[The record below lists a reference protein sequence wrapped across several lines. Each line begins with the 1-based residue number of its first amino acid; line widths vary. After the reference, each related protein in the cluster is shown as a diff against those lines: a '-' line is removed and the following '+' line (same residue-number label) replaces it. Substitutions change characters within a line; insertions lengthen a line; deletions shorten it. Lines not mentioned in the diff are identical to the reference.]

1 MNNPKLEVYDPAM
14 CCSTGV
20 CGPGVDQK
28 LVQFAADLKWLQDQG
43 VEVHRFNLAQNPT
56 AFVQNELVNAALA
69 EKNEAALPL
78 LLVDGRI
85 VSSGRYAERAEL
97 AAWLGVAVPPGST
110 CCGGGDA
117 ELQTHSAAT
126 CGADCGCHAPTS
138 SGKMRTAIGVIVLLA
153 AGTLVVRAITKS
165 DEASPKTA
173 EPTFA
178 TPAALQP
185 AATPVEKPPVPEPT
199 IGTAIGA
206 FSELNLLAVKTDAV
220 FIFLPGKDGTSGNF
234 PTTAMQSAVGKIEGQ
249 GLKCGLFTMKAGSPD
264 YDKITVQMPVPG
276 VLAMV
281 KGRGMSAI
289 SGEITEEKLLQGYVA
304 ASRSGGCG
312 PAAGGCGPSG
322 CK

>member
-1 MNNPKLEVYDPAM
+1 MNNHKLEVYDPAM

-20 CGPGVDQK
+20 CGPSVDSK
-28 LVQFAADLKWLQDQG
+28 LVQFAADLKWLQEQG
-43 VEVHRFNLAQNPT
+43 VEVQRFNLGQNPT
-56 AFVQNELVNAALA
+56 AFVDNELVNAALA

-78 LLVDGRI
+78 LLVDGRV

-97 AAWLGVAVPPGST
+97 AAWLGVAVPPNST

-117 ELQTHSAAT
+117 ELQTQSAST

-138 SGKMRTAIGVIVLLA
+138 SGKMRMAIGVIMLLA

-165 DEASPKTA
+165 NETAPKTP
-173 EPTFA
+173 EPSFTI
-178 TPAALQP
+178 PAALQP
-185 AATPVEKPPVPEPT
+185 AATPEEKAPVPET
-199 IGTAIGA
+199 TVGTVIGA
-206 FSELNLLAVKTDAV
+206 FSELNLLAAKTDAV
-220 FIFLPGKDGTSGNF
+220 FIFLPSKDTTSGNL
-234 PTTAMQSAVGKIEGQ
+234 PSTVMKSAVTKIEGQ

-264 YDKITVQMPVPG
+264 YDKIAAQMATPG

-312 PAAGGCGPSG
+312 PAAGGCGPAG